1 MNNLTLTDR
10 NKELALMIPKRYRFP
25 ILNAILAKS
34 IENGSFI
41 KELSLFLNEK
51 ELDEIIS
58 NLNIKVEIKK
68 IENKKIYKPKISN
81 ISKSNKLSDS
91 EKLFIGFE
99 D

>member
-25 ILNAILAKS
+25 IMNAILAKS
-34 IENGSFI
+34 IDNGSFI
-41 KELSLFLNEK
+41 KELSFFLNEK
-51 ELDEIIS
+51 ELDEIIAK
-58 NLNIKVEIKK
+58 LNIKIEVKRV
-68 IENKKIYKPKISN
+68 ENKKPYKPKVSIN
-81 ISKSNKLSDS
+81 KNKLSES

>member
-10 NKELALMIPKRYRFP
+10 NKELALMIPKRYRFS

-34 IENGSFI
+34 VDNGLFI

-51 ELDEIIS
+51 ELEEIIS
-58 NLNIKVEIKK
+58 KLNIKIEIKK
-68 IENKKIYKPKISN
+68 VEAKKPYKPKVN
-81 ISKSNKLSDS
+81 TKSNKLSDS
-91 EKLFIGFE
+91 EKLFVGFE